1 MKDSIF
7 GYSFEDISRAQ
18 QGGRL
23 CRAIDLNNPTT
34 NQVRD
39 GDRALLAEHGAQGL
53 RDRGFFGTI
62 DRLETA
68 GLM

>member
-1 MKDSIF
+1 MDTIF
-7 GYSFEDISRAQ
+7 GYSFDDIKRAQ

-23 CRAIDLNNPTT
+23 CRAIDLNAPAMM
-34 NQVRD
+34 QVSD
-39 GDRALLAEHGAQGL
+39 SDRALLAEHGVQGL

>member
-1 MKDSIF
+1 MNDSIF
-7 GYSFEDISRAQ
+7 GYSFEDIRRAQ

-23 CRAIDLNNPTT
+23 CRAIDLHNPAIS
-34 NQVRD
+34 QASD
-39 GDRALLAEHGAQGL
+39 SDRALLAEHGAQGL

>member
-1 MKDSIF
+1 MDTIF
-7 GYSFEDISRAQ
+7 GYSFNDIKRAQ

-23 CRAIDLNNPTT
+23 CRVIDLDSPAMM
-34 NQVRD
+34 QVSD
-39 GDRALLAEHGAQGL
+39 SDRALLAEHGAQGL

>member
-1 MKDSIF
+1 MDTIF
-7 GYSFEDISRAQ
+7 GYSFDDIKRAQ

-23 CRAIDLNNPTT
+23 CREIDLNAPAMR
-34 NQVRD
+34 QVSD
-39 GDRALLAEHGAQGL
+39 SDRALLAEHGAQGL

-62 DRLETA
+62 ERLEGA

>member
-1 MKDSIF
+1 MDTIF
-7 GYSFEDISRAQ
+7 GYSFDDIKRAQ

-23 CRAIDLNNPTT
+23 CRAIDLNAPAMM
-34 NQVRD
+34 QVID
-39 GDRALLAEHGAQGL
+39 SDRALLAEHGSQGL

-62 DRLETA
+62 ERLEAA

>member
-1 MKDSIF
+1 MDTIF
-7 GYSFEDISRAQ
+7 GYSFDDIKRAQ

-23 CRAIDLNNPTT
+23 YRAIDLNAPAMM
-34 NQVRD
+34 QVSD
-39 GDRALLAEHGAQGL
+39 SDRALLAEHGEQGL

-62 DRLETA
+62 ERLEAA